1 MLLVQVI
8 DLYSVVV
15 LGAVVVSWVG
25 LPPTNPLVSFLS
37 TLTEPLLA
45 PLRNVLPDLGGLDFS
60 PFVLLVGL
68 RILRGLVLALAVA

>member
-25 LPPTNPLVSFLS
+25 LPPTNPLVNFLS

-68 RILRGLVLALAVA
+68 RILRGFVLAVA